1 MKKYIAMIIALFA
14 VLIALSLLTD
24 NGDVTTTTTVPSE
37 ETTEAET
44 TEDKEEDKITIGYF
58 EQKSLNPYITDSP
71 TNRNVASLVYD
82 GLFVLD
88 ENYKPEPVIAQSS
101 EIKDGKLTVYLCPDI
116 CFSSGSPLTPSDV
129 VYSYNVAK
137 QSSYYAPRL
146 EIFTAAVS
154 GTDCVVFSLANEN
167 AYAESCLTFPIVQ
180 AGTAVNDIP
189 TGSGRYVLES
199 DESGKHLTVNENSTR
214 NEAMNTSSIS
224 LIPITSEKGELYMLQ
239 SGDLS
244 YFYDDLSDSQYTKIG
259 ANMLR
264 VPLNNLVYLGIKSSS
279 KFMSDKAVKKAV
291 DLAIDKMTIAEAAYS
306 GMCRATDMPFNPDWY
321 ALSPLQTSTHTFSTL
336 KAAQTLEDAGYIYAY
351 KHNKFRSKNFEFL
364 EITMLVNEE
373 NENRVI
379 CANHIHDSLEN
390 IGIDVRLSI
399 LPYEEYTEALYNG
412 EFDIYLGEVK
422 LPASM
427 DLSCFFKENAAAGYG
442 IDSGSTVAKAF
453 TDFSQGK
460 TDISTFIKVFD
471 DSMPFIPICFRD
483 GVAYYSR
490 EITFEGS
497 VTEYEP
503 FLNAYSWA
511 LAASAQ

>member
-14 VLIALSLLTD
+14 VLVVLSLLSNNSD
-24 NGDVTTTTTVPSE
+24 IETTTAPSEETTSE
-37 ETTEAET
+37 ETTEAVI
-44 TEDKEEDKITIGYF
+44 EDGITIGYF

-71 TNRNVASLVYD
+71 TNRNIASLIYD

-88 ENYKPEPVIAQSS
+88 EAYKPEPVIAHSS
-101 EIKDGKLTVYLCPDI
+101 EMKDGKLTVYLTPDL
-116 CFSSGSPLTPSDV
+116 CFSSGSPITPSDI

-146 EIFTAAVS
+146 EVFTAAVS
-154 GTDCVVFSLANEN
+154 GTDCVVFSLGIEN

-189 TGSGRYVLES
+189 TGSGRYILES
-199 DESGKHLTVNENSTR
+199 DENGKYLTVNESSTR
-214 NEAMNTSSIS
+214 NETMNTTRIS
-224 LIPITSEKGELYMLQ
+224 LIPVTSEKGELYMLQ

-244 YFYDDLSDSQYTKIG
+244 YFYDDLSDNQYTKIG

-264 VPLNNLVYLGIKSSS
+264 VPLNNLVFLGIKSSS
-279 KFMSDKAVKKAV
+279 AFMSDKAVKQAIN
-291 DLAIDKMTIAEAAYS
+291 LAIDKMTIAEAAYS

-321 ALSPLQTSTHTFSTL
+321 VLSPLQTNTHTFSTL
-336 KAAQTLEDAGYIYAY
+336 KAAQILEDAGYVYAY
-351 KHNKFRSKNFEFL
+351 KHNKYRSKNFEFL

-427 DLSCFFKENAAAGYG
+427 DLSCFFKENATAGYG
-442 IDSGSTVAKAF
+442 IDSESTVAKAF

-471 DSMPFIPICFRD
+471 DSMPFIPICYRD

-503 FLNAYSWA
+503 FLNVYSWA